1 MDMKL
6 LSATRTNLVSRP
18 PSSMCTAGQTKWQL
32 MIRESPQR
40 HERTLVTLLQEIF
53 QETVNLWTTMRGF
66 LNNKETN
73 DANIFVISCICDCTS
88 WGFYPLGKPAEL
100 TAQYLILNLKS

>member
-6 LSATRTNLVSRP
+6 LSATGTNLVSRP
-18 PSSMCTAGQTKWQL
+18 SSGMCTAGQTKWQL

-40 HERTLVTLLQEIF
+40 LERTSVTLMQEIF

-66 LNNKETN
+66 LNKRGNK
-73 DANIFVISCICDCTS
+73 
-88 WGFYPLGKPAEL
+88 
-100 TAQYLILNLKS
+100 